1 MVPGTLRSRP
11 HGPLR
16 RGYWLAGVVGFAA
29 ASLGCGGTDD
39 TPASAGFVAQCLG
52 VSDGALVGAANVCRV
67 DEHGKVTEVSDVE
80 LAQGLPYVVDSRSNQ
95 IAAVARSGEL
105 VDISGAEARFL
116 ADADEST
123 AYGFT
128 SESQLVGLTSD
139 GELRSAEG
147 MLLSEFGVDAVDV
160 RAGIDIHGD
169 EIAFTVERSSGGF
182 AVVIGDLSSGD
193 VAEIIRSDMFVG
205 QPRWSPDGSRLSLV
219 GPDYRSIEVVDRGGD
234 VIASFTLRD
243 QRLSGRFITP
253 RWIDDDTIVFV
264 DAVPA
269 LLEGDVRTAEV
280 EVVRVFDLESNID
293 AVPVLPVPVPS

>member
-1 MVPGTLRSRP
+1 MAPGRSLRSRP

-16 RGYWLAGVVGFAA
+16 GGYWLAGVVGLAV
-29 ASLGCGGTDD
+29 ASLGCGGTDE

-80 LAQGLPYVVDSRSNQ
+80 LAQGLPYAVDSRSNQ

-147 MLLSEFGVDAVDV
+147 MLLSEFGVDGVVDV

-169 EIAFTVERSSGGF
+169 EVAFTIERSSGGF

-193 VAEIIRSDMFVG
+193 LAEITRSDMFVG

-219 GPDYRSIEVVDRGGD
+219 GPGYRSIEVVDRGGA
-234 VIASFTLRD
+234 VLASFTPLDR
-243 QRLSGRFITP
+243 RLSGRFITP

-269 LLEGDVRTAEV
+269 LVEGDVRSGEV
-280 EVVRVFDLESNID
+280 EVMRVFDLESSID
-293 AVPVLPVPVPS
+293 AVPVLPVPS